1 MPSSIKLK
9 SPLVPGVSSPR
20 RYLHTNQVTSR
31 SSFLQS
37 KQIVLLKSCSV
48 GTSVFY
54 FLLLLFL
61 SCSSLIIL
69 TALSCSFSSSST
81 LLQVQTS
88 DWRLAAQAGCE
99 PLYGE
104 RRNLPS
110 PHPPV
115 TFSTDLPQLF
125 MLQELIQ
132 AHLPALALNPSLD
145 AVLQDALIALRCTST
160 CTLGFA
166 LTQVAHAVSITLLP
180 APSEA
185 LQTSASSQHVS
196 TSTTIRKSV
205 WFDRS
210 NCYKTMWTNMVWFSR
225 CSFSVWVVPLLCPAP
240 MSGFLA

>member
-20 RYLHTNQVTSR
+20 RYLHTNQVTSC

-88 DWRLAAQAGCE
+88 DWRLAAHDHWPPSALHAPGAHTGSLTCTGPQSTFGCSFAGC
-99 PLYGE
+99 
-104 RRNLPS
+104 
-110 PHPPV
+110 PHCPQMHKYLHTWLCIDTGGPCCVSHSV
-115 TFSTDLPQLF
+115 TCSIRGTASIFCIFTTRFQF
-125 MLQELIQ
+125 HHNKKI
-132 AHLPALALNPSLD
+132 SL
-145 AVLQDALIALRCTST
+145 VW
-160 CTLGFA
+160 
-166 LTQVAHAVSITLLP
+166 QV
-180 APSEA
+180 
-185 LQTSASSQHVS
+185 
-196 TSTTIRKSV
+196 
-205 WFDRS
+205 
-210 NCYKTMWTNMVWFSR
+210 
-225 CSFSVWVVPLLCPAP
+225 
-240 MSGFLA
+240 

>member
-1 MPSSIKLK
+1 M
-9 SPLVPGVSSPR
+9 
-20 RYLHTNQVTSR
+20 T
-31 SSFLQS
+31 
-37 KQIVLLKSCSV
+37 
-48 GTSVFY
+48 
-54 FLLLLFL
+54 
-61 SCSSLIIL
+61 
-69 TALSCSFSSSST
+69 
-81 LLQVQTS
+81 
-88 DWRLAAQAGCE
+88 
-99 PLYGE
+99 
-104 RRNLPS
+104 
-110 PHPPV
+110 
-115 TFSTDLPQLF
+115 TDLPQLF

-145 AVLQDALIALRCTST
+145 AVLQDVLIALRCTST

-185 LQTSASSQHVS
+185 LQTSFASSQHVS